1 MGGFGRCMMGS
12 DGKGCNGPEV
22 TWEASSKRKCWNG
35 ASLSQ
40 VDKEQGSAFQVDKMV
55 QGKIVIMK

>member
-1 MGGFGRCMMGS
+1 MMGS